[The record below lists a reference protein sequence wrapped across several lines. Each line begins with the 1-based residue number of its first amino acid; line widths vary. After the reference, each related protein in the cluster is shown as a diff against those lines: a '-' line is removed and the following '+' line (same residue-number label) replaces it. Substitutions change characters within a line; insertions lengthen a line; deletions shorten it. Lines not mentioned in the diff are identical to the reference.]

1 MPFNPFFRRPKPAV
15 VQKAM
20 ALEDR
25 LRNALERG
33 KLAEGARWENR
44 LRLLAAEWRR
54 CGLARAAA
62 DLDEVVD
69 ELAGKGR

>member
-1 MPFNPFFRRPKPAV
+1 MLRFFNDRRPKPAV
-15 VQKAM
+15 VQKAL

-25 LRNALERG
+25 LRNARERG

-44 LRLLAAEWRR
+44 LRLLAAWQRGQGHREY
-54 CGLARAAA
+54 AA
-62 DLDEVVD
+62 DLEEVVD